1 MQLASPQREV
11 ARKQQQSAVVRRRE
25 QHRVLR
31 EAQVVADAN
40 ADVAVLGRENCKLRS
55 ARLDVLTLL
64 EDDAAGDVDVEQM
77 QLSMLSLELALPS
90 EAQAG
95 VVDLIAVGNAL
106 RDAAA
111 D

>member
-1 MQLASPQREV
+1 MQLTRPQREV
-11 ARKQQQSAVVRRRE
+11 TRKQQHSAVVRRRE

-40 ADVAVLGRENCKLRS
+40 ADVAVLGRENGKLRS
-55 ARLDVLTLL
+55 AWLDVFTLL
-64 EDDAAGDVDVEQM
+64 EDDAARDVDVKKM
-77 QLSMLSLELALPS
+77 QLSMLGLELTLPS

-95 VVDLIAVGNAL
+95 VVDFLAVGNAL